1 MPGINDDGSLRE
13 WLEEHTPGDP
23 GHRHRAHLVG
33 LSPGDRISVEFTPK
47 YAEAA
52 YLALKKRQYYG
63 KTSSASFTYVW
74 DSQMLARLYKGD
86 EAYEQLISLLPIH
99 VLNNLLFTTNDWG
112 GKGGLAWFKNIKLF
126 QIDANITIASSII
139 EMIFQ
144 DRQGLLRFL
153 PALPAELS
161 EGKVSG
167 LRARGGFEVG
177 LKWSEG
183 RINSANIFSLDG
195 NLCQLK
201 NNGYDKIIITCGG
214 KEVKYNDDK
223 DKGIISFN
231 TGNGLEYLLTFS
243 NVATPVKD

>member
-1 MPGINDDGSLRE
+1 MEKLHQHHSLMFGILKYLQD
-13 WLEEHTPGDP
+13 
-23 GHRHRAHLVG
+23 
-33 LSPGDRISVEFTPK
+33 FTRGMK
-47 YAEAA
+47 HM
-52 YLALKKRQYYG
+52 
-63 KTSSASFTYVW
+63 T
-74 DSQMLARLYKGD
+74 
-86 EAYEQLISLLPIH
+86 QLISLLPIH

-177 LKWSEG
+177 LEWSKG
-183 RINSANIFSLDG
+183 RLNSANIISFEG
-195 NLCQLK
+195 KPCKLK
-201 NNGYDKIIITCGG
+201 TKGLEKIRITCGG

-231 TGNGLEYLLTFS
+231 TGKGPRI
-243 NVATPVKD
+243 PVDF